1 MMDRRSGSVKYSVV
15 IPVYN
20 SAVIVGETVDR
31 TVAFFEKQGWSYE
44 LILVNDGSR
53 DRSWDVLREKA
64 QGNSRIV
71 AVNLLHNYGQH
82 TAVYCGLEISRGD
95 YVITLDDDLQNP
107 PEEIVHLVEK
117 ANEGHDVVYGRYQQ
131 KKHTL
136 YRRLGSKLI
145 GAVNRRIFGR
155 PAELVLTNFRLVRRD
170 VVERVC
176 AYRTVYPYITG
187 LTIMF
192 AANPA
197 NVWVEHHERGAGE
210 SQYSLLTILKLVM
223 RILFNYSAW
232 PLRVVST
239 SGMIVAGLSFAL
251 GLYYLG
257 KRLFGD
263 VSVPGWTTVVVLLS
277 FFNGIS
283 LLVLGMLGEYVV
295 RLLNEVNA
303 GKSYHIR
310 EIIGFDA

>member
-1 MMDRRSGSVKYSVV
+1 MDQRGGLIKYSVV

-20 SAVIVGETVDR
+20 SAVVVGETVDR

-64 QGNSRIV
+64 KANSRIV
-71 AVNLLHNYGQH
+71 AINLLHNYGQH
-82 TAVYCGLEISRGD
+82 TAVYCGLEKSRGD

-117 ANEGHDVVYGRYQQ
+117 ANEGHDVVYGRYHQ
-131 KKHTL
+131 KKHAL
-136 YRRLGSKLI
+136 YRRLGSRLI
-145 GAVNRRIFGR
+145 SAVNRRIFGR
-155 PAELVLTNFRLVRRD
+155 PADLILTNFRLLRRD

-197 NVWVEHHERGAGE
+197 NTWVEHHERAAGK
-210 SQYSLLTILKLVM
+210 SQYSLLTILRLVM

-232 PLRVVST
+232 PLRIVSS

-283 LLVLGMLGEYVV
+283 LSVLGMLGEYVV
-295 RLLNEVNA
+295 RLLNEVNTA
-303 GKSYHIR
+303 KSYHIR